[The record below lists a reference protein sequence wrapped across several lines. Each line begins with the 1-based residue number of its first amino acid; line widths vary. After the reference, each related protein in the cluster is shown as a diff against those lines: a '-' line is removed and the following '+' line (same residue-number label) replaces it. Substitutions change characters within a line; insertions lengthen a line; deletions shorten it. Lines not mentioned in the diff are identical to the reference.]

1 MNITTIGKGNI
12 GGGLAPL
19 RQQAGHNVTTLG
31 REGGDASGADVVL
44 VAVPSG
50 SIAEALGKVS
60 GLDGKVAIDATNAFH
75 GRNEQYESLA
85 HEVKAQTNGPVAK
98 AFNANFAALYD
109 QVAEQRVR
117 PGCLYAA
124 DDEAGE
130 VTEQLIRDAGYA
142 PVSLGGLENARALE
156 DFVPNLFAK
165 VAVGRTFYR
174 FTLPGEL

>member
-12 GGGLAPL
+12 GGGLARL
-19 RQQAGHNVTTLG
+19 WEQAGHNVTTLG
-31 REGGDASGADVVL
+31 RDGGDASGADVVL

-60 GLDGKVAIDATNAFH
+60 GLEGKIVIDATNAFR

-85 HEVKAQTNGPVAK
+85 HEVKAHTNGPVAK

-109 QVAEQRVR
+109 QVAGQRVR

-124 DDEAGE
+124 DEDARAA
-130 VTEQLIRDAGYA
+130 TEQLIRDAGYD
-142 PVSLGGLENARALE
+142 PVPVGGLENARALE
-156 DFVPNLFAK
+156 DFVPNLLGK
-165 VAVGRTFYR
+165 VELGRTFYR
-174 FTLPGEL
+174 FALPGEI